1 MPILVGLDGQRKM
14 SKSLGNYVGITQPP
28 SEMFGRLMSISDE
41 MMWPYFDLVTD
52 RTPDEVTTLAAKVK
66 SGAIHPMDAKMSL
79 AQEII
84 AGFHGVD
91 AAAKAAAEFQ
101 RIFRDRE
108 APEEAPVRKL
118 PRGESK
124 RLTQLLVELGLAA
137 SRSEA
142 DRLVKQGG
150 VELDGVRVTDVKME
164 VDLAKPREFL
174 LRAGKKKFLRI
185 IVE

>member
-14 SKSLGNYVGITQPP
+14 SKSLGNYVGITEAP
-28 SEMFGRLMSISDE
+28 SEMFGKLMSVSDE
-41 MMWPYFDLVTD
+41 MMWPYFDLLTD
-52 RTPDEVTTLAAKVK
+52 HTPEEIAWLLAQVK
-66 SGAIHPMDAKMSL
+66 SGAAHPMDVKMSL

-84 AGFHGVD
+84 AGFHGAE

-118 PRGESK
+118 ACGEAK
-124 RLTQLLVELGLAA
+124 RLTALLVELDLAA

-150 VELDGVRVTDVKME
+150 VELAGERVSDVKAE

-174 LRAGKKKFLRI
+174 LRAGKKKFLRVV
-185 IVE
+185 VE